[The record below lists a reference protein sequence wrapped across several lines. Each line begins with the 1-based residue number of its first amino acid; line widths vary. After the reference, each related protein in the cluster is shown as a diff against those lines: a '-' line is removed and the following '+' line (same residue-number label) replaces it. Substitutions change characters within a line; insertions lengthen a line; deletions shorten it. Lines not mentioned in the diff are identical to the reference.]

1 MKHWYGY
8 RVIELDGSNPGIKC
22 LSESFN
28 TYEEAKRDKQKL
40 KARDMEHT
48 PIFKAES
55 KADAEEKLQTE
66 QFSRL

>member
-8 RVIELDGSNPGIKC
+8 RIIELDGSNPGRKC
-22 LSESFN
+22 LSASFS
-28 TYEEAKRDKQKL
+28 TYEEAKHDKLKF

-55 KADAEEKLQTE
+55 KANAEQTLQTE